1 MHTIFSDIRGSF
13 EISVFGIARANCTCS
28 LLHLL
33 RIASTG
39 SVRSSSVSNC
49 QKEQH

>member
-1 MHTIFSDIRGSF
+1 MQTIFFDIRGSF
-13 EISVFGIARANCTCS
+13 EISVFEIARANSTCS

-49 QKEQH
+49 QRKQY